1 MTMERRKFFAAVAAA
16 GGAFAQTGPEPAATG
31 GKPVRETMLAPKF
44 FGPEYYGEE
53 ERRELVEV
61 VETKRPFRWYSSGHG
76 DPVKVLTFEKEYA
89 ARMQTRYALAV
100 TSGTA
105 ALITALAALQV
116 GPGDE
121 VILPAWTWYACYN
134 AIVLHGALPVFAEID
149 ESLGIDPADME
160 SKITPHTKAIMPV
173 HTYGNPCNMSR
184 IMEIAQK
191 HKVAVVEDCAQT
203 LGGSIQGRPVGS
215 FGDIN
220 IFSLQ
225 LCKTITSGEG
235 GVVTTSNPALFERAS
250 RFHDLGLLR
259 PPHEQMLGKGATG
272 MFPSSQFRM
281 SEFTGGVAL
290 AQLRKLDRILAT
302 VRRHADRV
310 YQGIGDLPG
319 IRFRP
324 RVDAQGDVA
333 IGVFLIFDSRT
344 RCSRFIKGMLAER
357 INARGAGASVI
368 LPVQPYIEN
377 KVTLH
382 PAWPSFTSERGR
394 SIQYGASCCPRTN
407 EILGRVACVPL
418 DPTYTRQDV
427 DDIITAIRKVYP
439 AVMRA

>member
-1 MTMERRKFFAAVAAA
+1 MERRKFVAAVTAT
-16 GGAFAQTGPEPAATG
+16 GGAFAQIGSEPAATG

-61 VETKRPFRWYSSGHG
+61 LETKRPFRWYSSGHG
-76 DPVKVLTFEKEYA
+76 DPVKVLTFEKDYA

-100 TSGTA
+100 TSGSA
-105 ALITALAALQV
+105 ALLTALAALQI

-121 VILPAWTWYACYN
+121 VILPTWAWWPCYN

-149 ESLGIDPADME
+149 ESLDIDPADME
-160 SKITPHTKAIMPV
+160 SKITPHTKAVMPL
-173 HTYGNPCNMSR
+173 HCEGNPCDMPR
-184 IMEIAQK
+184 IMEIARK
-191 HKVAVVEDCAQT
+191 NKVAVVEDCAQS
-203 LGGSIQGRPVGS
+203 LGASVNGRPIGS

-235 GVVTTSNPALFERAS
+235 GVVTTSDPALFERAS

-259 PPHEQMLGKGATG
+259 RPHEQILGKSSTG

-302 VRRHADRV
+302 LRRHADRV
-310 YQGIGDLPG
+310 YQSIADLPG

-324 RVDAQGDVA
+324 RVDPQGDVA
-333 IGVFLIFDSRT
+333 LGVFLVFDSKVR
-344 RCSRFIKGMLAER
+344 RDRFIKAMIAER
-357 INARGAGASVI
+357 INARGAGSSVI
-368 LPVQPYIEN
+368 LPVQPHIEN

-394 SIQYGASCCPRTN
+394 SIQYGAVCCRRTT

-439 AVMRA
+439 AVVRA